1 MFSGVTLSSTTPS
14 YPSIHPSIHPSR
26 RSNSTRSHYKGNEHG
41 LRSPRFIYYCR
52 SSLLWAIQSAPTPIL
67 HLSITR
73 AAHYS
78 SSPEIHRPGWKV
90 AKERQPQ
97 TVNNSAFPHSIT
109 IPNHD
114 YRRPATRDRRMVQF
128 SACNDELLHRLIIS
142 IANDHPNRT
151 DRTAP
156 GTMIIKRA
164 EGACGLGLVDD
175 DNTVAGSAVEY
186 LRGSDLPPPSLISS
200 HSSLLLHPNFLS
212 RLPNQ

>member
-1 MFSGVTLSSTTPS
+1 MSLYLPQHHLIQ
-14 YPSIHPSIHPSR
+14 PSIHPSIRPVDPIPLGR
-26 RSNSTRSHYKGNEHG
+26 ITKGMSTDYVHRDSFTIVGA
-41 LRSPRFIYYCR
+41 PYYGR
-52 SSLLWAIQSAPTPIL
+52 SSLLPPPIL
-67 HLSITR
+67 HFSITR

-142 IANDHPNRT
+142 IGNDHPNRT
-151 DRTAP
+151 DRT
-156 GTMIIKRA
+156 RN
-164 EGACGLGLVDD
+164 DD
-175 DNTVAGSAVEY
+175 Y
-186 LRGSDLPPPSLISS
+186 
-200 HSSLLLHPNFLS
+200 
-212 RLPNQ
+212 